1 VSCAVFGALSGSG
14 CIALYP
20 RRGQVARARERL
32 LGLTGA
38 LGTLGEGRESG
49 LRVRVLATPSCL
61 GDRQERGRSQPVAG
75 QAAGRVCSILGSRE
89 EGGGAGGR
97 EGGGSWSQARG

>member
-1 VSCAVFGALSGSG
+1 M
-14 CIALYP
+14 
-20 RRGQVARARERL
+20 
-32 LGLTGA
+32 GLTGA

-89 EGGGAGGR
+89 EGGGGGAGGGR
-97 EGGGSWSQARG
+97 QLVTGEGIARWRRSGS